1 MNQNLALYELTKK
14 SVVVAY
20 IIGFLFGICG
30 LHMLY
35 LKDFWNFAARM
46 GLFLA
51 SFVIPVLGTISL
63 IVYLIDSVY
72 TYFKVEEYN
81 NKLKI
86 AYGIPVVNV

>member
-20 IIGFLFGICG
+20 IIGFLFGILG
-30 LHMLY
+30 LHFLY
-35 LKDFWNFAARM
+35 LRDFWNFAARM
-46 GLFLA
+46 GLFIT
-51 SFVIPVLGTISL
+51 SFVIPVFGTISL
-63 IVYLIDSVY
+63 VVYFIDSVY

-86 AYGIPVVNV
+86 AYGVVNV